1 MEPINNAMGVKAQ
14 LLPWMVVVRR
24 LLRRNG
30 SPTDDNDCGW
40 EGSEVKDAELDLGG
54 TSTMYMA
61 THSSF
66 FAMVAVAK
74 QLGRLPNALGGILGL
89 LKMIRWLRG
98 LITGRPVN
106 DGGISDEFTPPD
118 PNAPKPSKKPLIII
132 FLTLFSI
139 PIHMYRLIG
148 SHAARLPRMS
158 MELIAL
164 AFEGKVQNP
173 VAEAYDPVEWKSLW
187 LPISIFKGNGVPVP
201 LFLSHTF
208 HLSYSPSLDFMRVST
223 RHAG

>member
-1 MEPINNAMGVKAQ
+1 
-14 LLPWMVVVRR
+14 MVE
-24 LLRRNG
+24 
-30 SPTDDNDCGW
+30 S
-40 EGSEVKDAELDLGG
+40 
-54 TSTMYMA
+54 MYMA

-98 LITGRPVN
+98 LITGRPVA
-106 DGGISDEFTPPD
+106 PPD

-187 LPISIFKGNGVPVP
+187 LPISVGGCGNCDASSRYSREMASLY
-201 LFLSHTF
+201 LFSCRIR
-208 HLSYSPSLDFMRVST
+208 SISLILLLWTLCGFRRDTLVERKSFWGAV
-223 RHAG
+223 HYEQVL